1 MMVDLGTFSEYTEEV
16 TVVRFEQGVETIIAD
31 NVLCFIEPQSVR
43 PPDYKA
49 MLQEANK
56 AIAKSDIFRRENGTR
71 LQVQRVLSMGNVM
84 QLELEDY
91 D

>member
-1 MMVDLGTFSEYTEEV
+1 MVNLSAFSEYTEEV
-16 TVVRFEQGVETIIAD
+16 TVVRLEQGDEITIVD
-31 NVLCFIEPQSVR
+31 NVLCYIEPQSVR

-56 AIAKSDIFRRENGTR
+56 AIAKGDIIKRKDRTH
-71 LQVQRVLSMGNVM
+71 LQVERVLAVGNVM
-84 QLELEDY
+84 QLELGDY